1 MDASSDKLKKPPHL
15 RIAAPSPWVRR
26 FAHLVPDAGTVLDL
40 TCGGGRHSRLFLDMG
55 RQVVAIDRDLRYVA
69 DLGQRPDVELIQ
81 ADLEDGSPWPL
92 GDRTFAAVIVVY
104 YVNRP
109 LFRTLLD
116 SLAPG
121 GVFIYESFA
130 RGDAAVDWPS
140 KPDHLLAS
148 GELLDLVRGRLQ
160 VVAYEHGL
168 VESPFQDRPYPGIV
182 QRICAVNDANAG
194 RGRKGGSPAHPLK
207 PKSPT

>member
-15 RIAAPSPWVRR
+15 RIAAPAPWVRR

-55 RQVVAIDRDLRYVA
+55 CKVVAIDRDLRYVA

-81 ADLEDGSPWPL
+81 ADLEGGSPWPL

-121 GVFIYESFA
+121 GVFICESFA
-130 RGDAAVDWPS
+130 RGDEAVDWLS
-140 KPDHLLAS
+140 KPDRLLAS